1 MAGRLLQKESCT
13 TGSGMK
19 GDYFYHNKPYK
30 MNNIGISLLKGSIGG
45 HIAPAGLARTAI
57 QEARIDAKK

>member
-1 MAGRLLQKESCT
+1 
-13 TGSGMK
+13 MK